1 MSYHEGHLNTQT
13 LHNRSIVGASIAYN
27 AIEGE
32 VACWVFVASFIS
44 RHTAHDTVP
53 KMLGNFD
60 PVQGCTST

>member
-44 RHTAHDTVP
+44 RHSAHDTT
-53 KMLGNFD
+53 KNAQEL
-60 PVQGCTST
+60 